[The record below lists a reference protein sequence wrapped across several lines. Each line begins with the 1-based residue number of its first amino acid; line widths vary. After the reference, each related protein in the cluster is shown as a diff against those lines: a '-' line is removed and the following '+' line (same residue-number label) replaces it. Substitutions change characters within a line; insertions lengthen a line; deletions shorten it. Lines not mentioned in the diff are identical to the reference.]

1 MNPTDTASSEK
12 LVFGLVT
19 GQPIDVRV
27 ADDGW
32 LITEQGDST
41 DEWVEVEPLVFEH
54 VEEDSTLMFRE
65 TDGEVTHLL
74 DGLSAYEQ
82 IGYHERLSVQGQVA
96 AAATLLGLT
105 GLVGWPV
112 ARGWRRYRGGDS
124 PRATVTRARW
134 VAGAGVAG
142 LLGFVLAFVALS
154 VAVAAMGRPTLFDRP
169 PAWFEVVFVVPT
181 LGAIVT
187 AGAVA
192 YAVRAWVQGDWSLAT
207 RVHYSVVVIAATI
220 LYWLLQYW
228 NLLWVRAG

>member
-27 ADDGW
+27 ADDGR

-124 PRATVTRARW
+124 PPATVTRARW

-192 YAVRAWVQGDWSLAT
+192 YAVRAWVRGDWSLAT